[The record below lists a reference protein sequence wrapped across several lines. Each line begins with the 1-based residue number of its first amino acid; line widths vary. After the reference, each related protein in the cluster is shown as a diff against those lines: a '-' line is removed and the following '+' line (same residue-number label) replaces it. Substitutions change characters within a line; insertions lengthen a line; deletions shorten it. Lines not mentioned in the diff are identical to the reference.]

1 MVLII
6 CIIWMVVEIIYGV
19 IANSLAI
26 MTDAADLLKDIVE
39 FIINIVAI

>member
-1 MVLII
+1 
-6 CIIWMVVEIIYGV
+6 MVVEIIYGV